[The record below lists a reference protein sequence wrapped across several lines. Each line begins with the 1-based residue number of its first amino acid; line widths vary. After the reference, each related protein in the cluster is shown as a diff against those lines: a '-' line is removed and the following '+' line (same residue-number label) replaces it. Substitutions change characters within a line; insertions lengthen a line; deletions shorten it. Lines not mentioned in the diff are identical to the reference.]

1 MQEGPRK
8 GKQMYEL
15 IILTL
20 LMSAPVHGY
29 LIVKVMND
37 IVGPYTKL
45 SHGRLYPLLARL
57 EEDGLIIASS
67 EPAKERSGGRHLRKF
82 QITEKGRRR
91 FHEVMMNITSN
102 VGDYQKLFLHKVQAM
117 EHLEPA
123 ERLILY
129 EHYINFCQAH
139 VLYMIAKVE
148 EVLRLQVHG
157 MSPSHNNAL
166 VKIMRHVADQWQLE
180 LEWANGLLE
189 EERAQQK

>member
-1 MQEGPRK
+1 
-8 GKQMYEL
+8 MYEL
-15 IILTL
+15 IVLSL
-20 LMSAPVHGY
+20 LMSGRAHGY
-29 LIVKVMND
+29 SIIKIMND
-37 IVGPYTKL
+37 LAGPYTKF

-57 EEDGLIIASS
+57 EKVGFIVTVDEAFS
-67 EPAKERSGGRHLRKF
+67 EQAGGRHLRSYE
-82 QITEKGRRR
+82 ITEKGRER

-123 ERLILY
+123 ERLILF